1 MNYILPKKDYV
12 VYNIVTP
19 VKKKN
24 RCTLLKNKIK

>member
-19 VKKKN
+19 VKKK
-24 RCTLLKNKIK
+24 TDVLSSKTK